1 MTWKPILKK
10 VRPVAYVA
18 QFLSD
23 LAKLKDKN
31 EESFIV
37 GNTNNNADIAYM
49 RLVRAAQTIYMNLST
64 GYSQASKTQDVKDL
78 NEELEEVLK
87 GNDGRAFTKEFKREL
102 VALAENLEKGI
113 DVEFEILRDRGSLDL
128 FL

>member
-1 MTWKPILKK
+1 MWKDILKK
-10 VRPVAYVA
+10 ERPVLYVA

-23 LAKLKDKN
+23 LAKLKNKN

-37 GNTNNNADIAYM
+37 GNTNNNADIAYN
-49 RLVRAAQTIYMNLST
+49 RLVRAAQKLYMNLSS
-64 GYSQASKTQDVKDL
+64 GQSAKTQDVKDL

-102 VALAENLEKGI
+102 VALAEDLEKGI

-128 FL
+128 YL

>member
-1 MTWKPILKK
+1 MWKDILKQGN
-10 VRPVAYVA
+10 PVIYVA

-37 GNTNNNADIAYM
+37 GHTNNDAGIAYM
-49 RLVRAAQTIYMNLST
+49 RLVRAAQTIYMNLSS
-64 GYSQASKTQDVKDL
+64 GYRQASKTQDVKDL
-78 NEELEEVLK
+78 NQELEEVLK
-87 GNDGRAFTKEFKREL
+87 GKDGSAFTKEFKREL
-102 VALAENLEKGI
+102 VALVEDLEKGI

-128 FL
+128 YL